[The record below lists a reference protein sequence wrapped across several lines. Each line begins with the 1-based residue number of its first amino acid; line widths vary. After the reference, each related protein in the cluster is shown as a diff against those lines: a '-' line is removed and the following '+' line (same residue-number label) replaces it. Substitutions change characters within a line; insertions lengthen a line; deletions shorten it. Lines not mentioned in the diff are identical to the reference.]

1 MIEHDSLYETLLYLL
16 VYALI
21 GWAVQVCLTAV
32 RDRRFVNGGL
42 LNLPL
47 NIPCGLTAVIL
58 LMLLPTL
65 NRLYVLQYAITVVVV
80 IVVRSVTDQFVRQVT
95 RTQGRQKAQPGA
107 RMDWRDAAKT
117 LILAGAYLL
126 VYLVVHPVLFGLLT
140 LLPGLLVRIV
150 VFAGAAL
157 IVADFFGVV
166 YTLRTNT
173 ASKTGRELRE
183 NTQRMANRLTG
194 MVWNRLQKAYPGVLE
209 TEDPASRYVFA
220 RGFCFDKL
228 AWVFLASSFLGALI
242 EMAFCRVT
250 GGVWMSR
257 SSVIYGPFSVVWGFG
272 AVVLTISLQRVAD
285 KADRHVFAAGFV
297 VGGAYEYFCSV
308 FTEIVFGTVFWDY
321 SEMPLNIGGRTNVLY
336 CIFWGLLAVI
346 WIKIIYPRMA
356 SVIEKLP
363 PIFGK
368 VLTWALVIVMACNGI
383 LTAGAMIR
391 YRQRQA
397 GVTNGGVI
405 GQFLD
410 ERYDDAWMERRWPN
424 MVLTD
429 AQE

>member
-1 MIEHDSLYETLLYLL
+1 MIEHYSLYETLLYLL

-32 RDRRFVNGGL
+32 RDRRFVNVGL

-95 RTQGRQKAQPGA
+95 RTQGRQKAQLGA
-107 RMDWRDAAKT
+107 RMDWHDAAKT

-397 GVTNGGVI
+397 GVTSGGVI